1 MIKRILCR
9 AALLV
14 LAGTLS
20 TAQAQEEVFQRGI
33 EFGIGG
39 RALGMGGA
47 YLGVSDDYSAAYW
60 NPAALTQIRRIEG
73 FATLSH
79 AQRKDDITYGTYGAP
94 DKASF
99 TRFNSLGLAYP
110 IPTYRGSLVFSLGYH
125 RVRPYDSNFSFS
137 WFNGTPGDSLNQRWS
152 ELEEGSLNNWTFA
165 MGTEV
170 APNLSVGLA
179 LNAWSGQNDYQFSFV
194 EKDVLDIYYLNEF
207 RHDDNLLSEYSG
219 WNVKLAAMYHPS
231 SLLRLGVTLGTPAT
245 FKVEDSWQ
253 VREET
258 IWELDNGGLD
268 PSDTTFSGK
277 FTYKIR
283 SPFSLAAGGAVN
295 VANLLISASAEL
307 NDWSQIR
314 YPDTEVDGHPNSPP
328 VSGLERAEANDELA
342 RYYRQTVRLRL
353 GAEFTIPLIDLQV
366 RGGYFYDPTPL
377 DKEYFDGIKVPGDA
391 NREFYTA
398 GLGIFLDKQVRLDLA
413 IMTGE
418 WREYKDPIRDFG
430 DGAGNDIDVI
440 QTSEKIRLN
449 QALVS
454 LAFRF

>member
-1 MIKRILCR
+1 MTQKNFCC

-14 LAGTLS
+14 LAGALT

-33 EFGIGG
+33 EFGIGS

-60 NPAALTQIRRIEG
+60 NPAALSQIRRIEG

-79 AQRKDDITYGTYGAP
+79 TQRKNDVAFGTLGGI
-94 DKASF
+94 DKAGF

-125 RVRPYDSNFSFS
+125 RVRPYDSNFSFE

-152 ELEEGSLNNWTFA
+152 ELEEGSLNNWTLA

-170 APNLSVGLA
+170 APNLSVGVA
-179 LNAWSGQNDYQFSFV
+179 LNAWSGKNDYQFSFV
-194 EKDVLDIYYLNEF
+194 EKDVLDFYFLDEF
-207 RHDDNLLSEYSG
+207 RHDDNVLSEYSG
-219 WNVKLAAMYHPS
+219 WNAKLAAMYHPS
-231 SLLRLGVTLGTPAT
+231 SLLRLGVTLGTPTT
-245 FKVEDSWQ
+245 FKVKDSWQ
-253 VREET
+253 VNEET
-258 IWELDNGGLD
+258 TFEADNGGLD
-268 PSDTTFSGK
+268 RDTFSENGE

-295 VANLLISASAEL
+295 VAFWLFSGSAEL

-314 YPDTEVDGHPNSPP
+314 YTTEPPIDGLSK
-328 VSGLERAEANDELA
+328 SEANDDLA
-342 RYYRQTVRLRL
+342 RNYRETVRLRL
-353 GAEFTIPLIDLQV
+353 GSEFTIPFIDLQV
-366 RGGYFYDPTPL
+366 RAGVFRDPSPL
-377 DKEYFDGIKVPGDA
+377 AGLPKDA
-391 NREFYTA
+391 DREFYTA

-413 IMTGE
+413 VVTGE

-430 DGAGNDIDVI
+430 DGNGNDIDVI
-440 QTSEKIRLN
+440 PTSEKIRLN
-449 QALVS
+449 QAYVS